1 MRRFA
6 WLLAGALLVALMLPS
21 AVAAKPPAT
30 GTFSVPIAQ
39 NPTQDPTLGD
49 AINGSFT
56 ITRFAT
62 QNGGL
67 VAIGTFTG
75 TVMDAPAGTT
85 ASGTQPLTLPVS
97 VAGTTCAILHL
108 TLGPLDLNLLGL
120 TVHLNQVVLNI
131 DAQSGPGNLL
141 GNLLCAVAHL
151 LDGTGPLAGLA
162 ALLNQ
167 ILAILQGIGLAL

>member
-1 MRRFA
+1 MRRFPL
-6 WLLAGALLVALMLPS
+6 LLAGALLVALILPS

-30 GTFSVPIAQ
+30 GTYSVPI
-39 NPTQDPTLGD
+39 TQAPPD
-49 AINGSFT
+49 AVDTINGAFT

-75 TVMDAPAGTT
+75 TVTDAAGTT
-85 ASGTQPLTLPVS
+85 RMGTEALTLPVS

-120 TVHLNQVVLNI
+120 AVHLNQVVLNI

-151 LDGTGPLAGLA
+151 LDGTGPLGGLA

-167 ILAILQGIGLAL
+167 ILAILQGLGLAL

>member
-1 MRRFA
+1 MRRFPL
-6 WLLAGALLVALMLPS
+6 LLAGALLVALILPS

-30 GTFSVPIAQ
+30 GTFSVPITQ
-39 NPTQDPTLGD
+39 NPTQDPALGD
-49 AINGSFT
+49 AINGTFT
-56 ITRFAT
+56 VDRFAR
-62 QNGGL
+62 QGGGL

-75 TVMDAPAGTT
+75 TVTQATGATMT
-85 ASGTQPLTLPVS
+85 GTQALALPVS

-120 TVHLNQVVLNI
+120 AVHLNQVVLNI

-151 LDGTGPLAGLA
+151 LDGTGPLGGLA

-167 ILAILQGIGLAL
+167 ILAILQGLGLAL

>member
-1 MRRFA
+1 MRRFPL
-6 WLLAGALLVALMLPS
+6 LLAGALLVALILPN
-21 AVAAKPPAT
+21 AVAAQPPAT

-39 NPTQDPTLGD
+39 NPTVGD
-49 AINGSFT
+49 AINGTFT

-75 TVMDAPAGTT
+75 TVTDAAGTT
-85 ASGTQPLTLPVS
+85 ATGTQAVTIPVS

-151 LDGTGPLAGLA
+151 LDGTGPLGGLA
-162 ALLNQ
+162 ALLNR
-167 ILAILQGIGLAL
+167 ILAILQGLGL